1 MTYSK
6 FDHPRGGRVKLPV
19 QARAAVVREARQ
31 GRSYSLEDLAV
42 ASGLTVQEIS
52 EIELGTN
59 KSLAYFRRLAR
70 VLGLPF

>member
-6 FDHPRGGRVKLPV
+6 FDHPEGGRVQLPV

-31 GRSYSLEDLAV
+31 SRSYSLEDLAV

-52 EIELGTN
+52 EFELGKN

-70 VLGLPF
+70 VLGLPL